1 MRSQLLLPH
10 HKYRESQFG
19 IGSDYAL
26 KRAVQKYFG
35 KRPNDA
41 FLHSPTPWDD
51 LYKRYEWPEVCTV
64 LMPKKAEILE
74 VTSNPTIVATQTLSN
89 ENSVP
94 GNFISKISEQ
104 VMNSVSN
111 EWSNSSSVS
120 VGQSVKY

>member
-1 MRSQLLLPH
+1 MAKGPAMP
-10 HKYRESQFG
+10 FFT
-19 IGSDYAL
+19 
-26 KRAVQKYFG
+26 VQHLG
-35 KRPNDA
+35 MISTRD
-41 FLHSPTPWDD
+41 TDD
-51 LYKRYEWPEVCTV
+51 RMV

-120 VGQSVKY
+120 VGQSVKYETSRPYA